1 MDKAVTY
8 SSVISPVCLGSPSS
22 NADQFADK
30 QAAVMGWGN
39 LQQGIKQM
47 KTSQSITSDDALLMF
62 RWKSSGC
69 PPASDTSNHYQRQ
82 MQGFISRSFDD
93 YALRYC
99 SRQRRVQRTFDS
111 YFIEW
116 QEKRNYIIMFYQL
129 GWQRWPVSCSIGLGN
144 LDTSWN
150 RQLWTRWWYKIV
162 LVKTSSH

>member
-39 LQQGIKQM
+39 LQEGIKQM
-47 KTSQSITSDDALLMF
+47 KTSQLITSDDALLMF
-62 RWKSSGC
+62 RRKSSGC
-69 PPASDTSNHYQRQ
+69 PSASDTSNHYQRQ

-99 SRQRRVQRTFDS
+99 SRQRLLPSTFDS

-116 QEKRNYIIMFYQL
+116 QEKRNIIMFYQL
-129 GWQRWPVSCSIGLGN
+129 G
-144 LDTSWN
+144 
-150 RQLWTRWWYKIV
+150 
-162 LVKTSSH
+162 